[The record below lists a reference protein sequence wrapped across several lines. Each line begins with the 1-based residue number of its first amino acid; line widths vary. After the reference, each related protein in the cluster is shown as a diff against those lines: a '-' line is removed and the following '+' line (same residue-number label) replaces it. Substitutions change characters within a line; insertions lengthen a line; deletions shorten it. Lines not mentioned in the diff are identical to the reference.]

1 MQTKFI
7 KNANVVTENGIIFDG
22 AVLISDN
29 IIKGVGKERDIEI
42 PEDAEIIDADGCYVG
57 PGFVDIHVH
66 GGNGYATYEEP
77 EKAGRFFLEHG
88 TTTLFATPFY
98 HMNLEEL
105 VEGIRVSREAIK
117 NVPNIKGI
125 YVEGPYINVK
135 YGASASKTPWRYSIL
150 EEEVKAMVDA
160 GGEDVKV
167 WTIAPERE
175 GILTF
180 TEYARKVNPSVK
192 FAVGHS
198 EATPEEIRKLGKYR
212 PAISTHIMNATG
224 RTGGGGGVRGYGPD
238 EYCFAEGDM
247 YAELISDSFGL
258 HVNAELQRMILK
270 IKGTDK
276 VILITDG
283 TTTNNPNP
291 PHLSYIEDLNFD
303 ENGELMGSKLTM
315 DMACR
320 NIMSHTDCGICQAFK
335 MASLNPAKAVGMG
348 DEIGSIREGKIADI
362 IFVDDKFNVKKVILN
377 GEVVK

>member
-1 MQTKFI
+1 MQTKVI

-29 IIKGVGKERDIEI
+29 IIKGVGKEKDMEI
-42 PEDAEIIDADGCYVG
+42 PFDAEIIDADGCYVG

-88 TTTLFATPFY
+88 TTTLLATPFY
-98 HMNLEEL
+98 LMNLEEL

-125 YVEGPYINVK
+125 YVEGPYVNVK
-135 YGASASKTPWRYSIL
+135 YGASASSIPWRFEIK
-150 EEEVKAMVDA
+150 EEEVKKMVDA

-167 WTIAPERE
+167 WMIAPERE

-198 EATPEEIRKLGKYR
+198 EATPEEIRRLGKYR
-212 PAISTHIMNATG
+212 PEISTHIMNATG
-224 RTGGGGGVRGYGPD
+224 RKGDSNGVRGCGPD
-238 EYCFAEGDM
+238 EYCFSEPDM

-258 HVNAELQRMILK
+258 HVNSELQRMVIK

-283 TTTNNPNP
+283 TTTSNLNP
-291 PHLSYIEDLNFD
+291 PHLSHVTDLNFD
-303 ENGELMGSKLTM
+303 ENGDLSGSKLTM

-320 NIMSHTDCGICQAFK
+320 NIMSHTDCGITQAFK
-335 MASLNPAKAVGMG
+335 MASLNPAKAIGM
-348 DEIGSIREGKIADI
+348 DNEIGSICEGKIADI